1 MHAVH
6 CARVHS
12 RYLTAV
18 LCLLLAACSGMT
30 RRATPGTPAP
40 AAGEVPSAVMYV
52 ARRGWHT
59 DIGFAAADLSAPL
72 SSLATDFPGA
82 RYLFFGF
89 GDSHYL
95 MAKKHQFPAMLAA
108 LWPGAGMILATGLTA
123 PPQKAFGG
131 QYVLRLSVTP
141 AQSRAAQAFVWESL
155 LRRNATGN
163 AGGNA
168 EAGASGNAGG
178 NAEAGASGNASGN
191 SEAGVTGNAGG
202 NAIAGVY
209 AAGPYQGS
217 LYYESEARY
226 SALHTCNTW
235 TAEALKSAGLPVR
248 SGGVIF
254 AGQLWPE
261 AARLPTAP
269 AVP

>member
-6 CARVHS
+6 SARVHS

-30 RRATPGTPAP
+30 RRAAPGSPAP
-40 AAGEVPSAVMYV
+40 GAGEVPSAVMYV

-72 SSLATDFPGA
+72 SSLATDFPGV

-95 MAKKHQFPAMLAA
+95 MAKEHQFPTMLAA

-123 PPQKAFGG
+123 PPEKAFGG
-131 QYVLRLSVTP
+131 QYVLTLSVTP
-141 AQSRAAQAFVWESL
+141 AQARAAQAFVWESL
-155 LRRNATGN
+155 MRRNATGN
-163 AGGNA
+163 ARGDP
-168 EAGASGNAGG
+168 EVGASGNAGD
-178 NAEAGASGNASGN
+178 
-191 SEAGVTGNAGG
+191 NAGG
-202 NAIAGVY
+202 NGIAGVY
-209 AAGPYQGS
+209 AVGPYQGS
-217 LYYESEARY
+217 LYYASNARY

-235 TAEALKSAGLPVR
+235 TAEALKSAGLPVH
-248 SGGVIF
+248 SDGVVF
-254 AGQLWPE
+254 AGQLWAE